1 MNVAVLKRVLSFV
14 VAIEIILSGVEAVGG
29 VVKDEHINKSTGLVS
44 TTDMVETQTKGT
56 SLTNST
62 TMGNTECTQQV
73 KDKKVESTD
82 VVTEPSEVVVNTEKD
97 TEDLIVPDVEEV
109 VTEHQ
114 EVETF
119 PNYDYVTYDNVL
131 SSVPYYKYWDTI
143 GYVTCDSADLNRVP
157 INYGWAQEMCD
168 SREIVMDACGQFVFG
183 QGTSTFI
190 CGHNYNAL
198 RNLKNAKVGD
208 RVLIE
213 TTYGG
218 NYLYEI
224 EYSSRGVVVQDTEW
238 FYGIADYYTGNYVL
252 QRCEQGNYLGIITC
266 FDNNINNN
274 RWFVKA
280 RLIKGTETPQKSY
293 Y

>member
-1 MNVAVLKRVLSFV
+1 MDVAVLKRLLSCVLV
-14 VAIEIILSGVEAVGG
+14 MITILSGVEAVGG
-29 VVKDEHINKSTGLVS
+29 VVKAKYTDKDISSVS
-44 TTDMVETQTKGT
+44 TLDTAK
-56 SLTNST
+56 SLTVSTSPTDSST
-62 TMGNTECTQQV
+62 TGHTEYTQQV
-73 KDKKVESTD
+73 KTEKIEYTNT
-82 VVTEPSEVVVNTEKD
+82 VTEPTEVIVNTEED
-97 TEDLIVPDVEEV
+97 TEELIVPDVKEV
-109 VTEHQ
+109 VTEPQ

-119 PNYDYVTYDNVL
+119 PNYDYINYGNVL
-131 SSVPYYKYWDTI
+131 SSVPYYKDWETI
-143 GYVTCDSADLNRVP
+143 GYITCDSADLNKVP

-168 SREIVMDACGQFVFG
+168 SQEIVMDACGQFVFG

-190 CGHNYNAL
+190 CGHNYKAL

-224 EYSSRGVVVQDTEW
+224 EYSGKGVVVQDDKW
-238 FYGIADYYTGNYVL
+238 FYGITDYYTGNYVL
-252 QRCEQGNYLGIITC
+252 QRCEKGNYLGIVTC
-266 FDNNINNN
+266 FDNNRNTI